1 MQRARVLEDGHELGF
16 SQHMPLDGVHQLILD
31 HLVAE
36 VHLVVEDVELELD
49 AVAAGGRDDD
59 DADIGARRWSSS
71 REVSPSAGDVKM
83 QRVRVLEDGHE
94 LGFSQH
100 MPLDGVHQLILDH
113 L

>member
-1 MQRARVLEDGHELGF
+1 VGERFGCWRRRPATQEKGRA
-16 SQHMPLDGVHQLILD
+16 S
-31 HLVAE
+31 A
-36 VHLVVEDVELELD
+36 
-49 AVAAGGRDDD
+49 AAGGGRRRRSSASALLVLLWLLMRPGGI
-59 DADIGARRWSSS
+59 ADIGARRWSSS